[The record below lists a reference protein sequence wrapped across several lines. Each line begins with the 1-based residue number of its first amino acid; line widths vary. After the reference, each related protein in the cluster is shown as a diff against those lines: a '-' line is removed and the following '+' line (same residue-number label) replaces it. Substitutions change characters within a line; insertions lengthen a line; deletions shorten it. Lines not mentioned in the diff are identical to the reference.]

1 VNCGGAC
8 VNVQSDANNC
18 GACNT
23 TCGSLGCS
31 AGQCG
36 CTANTPNGVLCMRPG
51 QVRGTC
57 WSGACVLPQY
67 FSGCNSAA
75 DCVPGGCTGPGG
87 YCLGTVDV
95 AGQVTCTANTGAS
108 VSCATSQGC
117 SPGPSSG
124 QVQCGDGNGGTG
136 NATCDGPGDCPPK
149 SDCCAYPGSGNVAHC
164 AAQTTV
170 GVIGSGCPSVG
181 PGSQLPNL
189 CDPLNITANCPAGKS
204 CATVVGAQV
213 SFVCQ

>member
-1 VNCGGAC
+1 M
-8 VNVQSDANNC
+8 S
-18 GACNT
+18 CN
-23 TCGSLGCS
+23 GLGCS

-36 CTANTPNGVLCMRPG
+36 CTASTPNGTLCIRPG

-67 FSGCNSAA
+67 FLGCNSAA

-87 YCLGTVDV
+87 YCLGTIDV
-95 AGQVTCTANTGAS
+95 AGQVSCTANTGSS
-108 VSCATSQGC
+108 VACSTSQGC
-117 SPGPSSG
+117 SPGPSTG

-136 NATCDGPGDCPPK
+136 NATCDGPSDCPPN
-149 SDCCAYPGSGNVAHC
+149 SDCCNYPASGNVAHC
-164 AAQTTV
+164 AAQTQA

-189 CDPLNITANCPAGKS
+189 CDPLNPTMNCPAGKS
-204 CATVVGAQV
+204 CVTVVGAQV
-213 SFVCQ
+213 RFLCQ